1 MSAQAQGVRYIET
14 ACDLARR
21 HGAAVEVNM
30 KERGA
35 GRHPMIRVTFNGK
48 SELITASLT
57 SPGSLL
63 PLLSSVKR
71 ALRNLGALKD
81 RGPGERRR
89 RKRKQ
94 RDRVT
99 LTTYRRGPTPVRR
112 TFADQLRD
120 WQWTHAS

>member
-1 MSAQAQGVRYIET
+1 MLPKIKPDAPDSPLDQDASCLEISDDRQ
-14 ACDLARR
+14 
-21 HGAAVEVNM
+21 

-63 PLLSSVKR
+63 PLLSGVKR

-89 RKRKQ
+89 R
-94 RDRVT
+94 
-99 LTTYRRGPTPVRR
+99 
-112 TFADQLRD
+112 
-120 WQWTHAS
+120 